1 MSSCKS
7 NSLAFPILTCL
18 PNATDASTS
27 AVILCSNDN
36 RCCVIFAAFWKFNP
50 NAFTCKL
57 VSTKCC
63 FADFES
69 LFIPEKYFAENSTF

>member
-1 MSSCKS
+1 M
-7 NSLAFPILTCL
+7 LTCL

-36 RCCVIFAAFWKFNP
+36 RCCVILAAFWKFNP

-57 VSTKCC
+57 VSTKCFC
-63 FADFES
+63 ADFES
-69 LFIPEKYFAENSTF
+69 LLMLEKYFDENSTF